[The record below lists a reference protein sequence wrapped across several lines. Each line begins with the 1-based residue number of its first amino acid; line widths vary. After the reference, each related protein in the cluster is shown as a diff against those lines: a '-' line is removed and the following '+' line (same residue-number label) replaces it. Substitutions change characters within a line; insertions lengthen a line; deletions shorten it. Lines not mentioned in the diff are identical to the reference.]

1 MCALR
6 INMLIVWQH
15 EIIRNVE
22 ERCKVLSIRNIIAS
36 TNYEKKIIEGGF
48 LW

>member
-6 INMLIVWQH
+6 VDMLIIWQH

-22 ERCKVLSIRNIIAS
+22 ERCKVLSICNIIAS
-36 TNYEKKIIEGGF
+36 TDYAKEIIEE
-48 LW
+48 